1 MNCDKPSSRW
11 PIWCGL
17 VLLAAALVR
26 LGLMER
32 VALTDNTES
41 RYGNIGWLMVSSGD
55 WVTPRIYVDGELV
68 TFMGKPPLQFWL
80 TALSYRTFGVSEWA
94 ARTPSFLIAVAMV
107 AATVVFASRFWGRR
121 AACLAGVLLTT
132 SALFFALAGACL
144 LDVPLAGSVSAAMIA
159 FAQFAQGSGR
169 RRAWGLAF
177 FLALG
182 FGALAKGPIAL
193 VLVGLAIG
201 LWLLLVRR
209 WRLIVELPWLWGL
222 ILFFAVAAPWYL
234 LAERATPGFL
244 RYFLIHEHLL
254 RYVSND
260 YGDLY
265 GAGRTQPY
273 GAVWLMLLGSLLP
286 WTVLALAAL
295 VRGFR
300 GRKVIEVLHGDPLL
314 TYVLAWGLA
323 PPLFFTLARQL
334 LVTYLLPGLPGLAV
348 AAAVVLDRWIDSEAQ
363 PALLRWLK
371 WHFVALGLLA
381 AVGAVA
387 AVACGLSVPLAAT
400 VLAPV
405 AVLGWFA
412 RASHRSGDSAV
423 VATIF
428 GLATTLTIGVAALVF
443 APMMDEHF
451 SSKTIL
457 ARLYEIP
464 GAIERPIVMPRWES
478 GSASFY
484 VEAVFDGRFEHRPAH
499 GADLMRALLDDPHD
513 EILLFK
519 RKDWDLWTQANPE
532 LTTRCVPLLKTTHW
546 VAYEARRERPSGA
559 SPSPSA
565 R

>member
-1 MNCDKPSSRW
+1 MSCNKPSSRW
-11 PIWCGL
+11 PTWCGL
-17 VLLAAALVR
+17 ALLAAALLR
-26 LGLMER
+26 LGLMVR

-41 RYGNIGWLMVSSGD
+41 RYGNIGWLMYSSGD
-55 WVTPRIYVDGELV
+55 WITPRIYIDGELV
-68 TFMGKPPLQFWL
+68 PFWGKPPLQFWL

-94 ARTPSFLIAVAMV
+94 ARVPSFLIALAIV

-132 SALFFALAGACL
+132 SGLFFALAGACV
-144 LDVPLAGSVSAAMIA
+144 LDVPLAGSISAAMIA
-159 FAQFAQGSGR
+159 FALFAQGSGR
-169 RRAWGLAF
+169 RRAWGLAMF
-177 FLALG
+177 VALG

-201 LWLLLVRR
+201 IWLVLVRR
-209 WRLIVELPWLWGL
+209 WKLVAELPWLWGL
-222 ILFFAVAAPWYL
+222 VLFLAVASPWHL

-260 YGDLY
+260 YGDKY

-273 GAVWLMLLGSLLP
+273 GAVWLMLVGALLP
-286 WTVLALAAL
+286 WTVLAVAAL
-295 VRGFR
+295 TRWFR
-300 GRKVIEVLHGDPLL
+300 GRKVLDVLRGDPML
-314 TYVLAWGLA
+314 TYVLVWGLA

-334 LVTYLLPGLPGLAV
+334 LVTYLLPGLPGLAI
-348 AAAVVLDRWIDSEAQ
+348 AAAVGLDRWIDSEAE
-363 PALLRWLK
+363 PTLLKWLK

-387 AVACGLSVPLAAT
+387 AVACGLSLLLAAA
-400 VLAPV
+400 VLAPI

-412 RASHRSGDSAV
+412 RTSHRLGDSAT

-428 GLATTLTIGVAALVF
+428 GLATTATFGAAALVF

-451 SSKTIL
+451 SAKTVL

-464 GAIERPIVMPRWES
+464 GAIDRPIVMPRWES

-484 VEAVFDGRFEHRPAH
+484 VEAVFEGRFEHRPAD
-499 GADLMRALLDDPHD
+499 GLKLMRTLLDDPHD
-513 EILLFK
+513 EVLLFK
-519 RKDWDLWTQANPE
+519 RKDWNRLAEKNPE
-532 LTTRCVPLLKTTHW
+532 LTARCVPVIETAHW
-546 VAYEARRERPSGA
+546 VACEGRRERPSGA
-559 SPSPSA
+559 SQGPSI